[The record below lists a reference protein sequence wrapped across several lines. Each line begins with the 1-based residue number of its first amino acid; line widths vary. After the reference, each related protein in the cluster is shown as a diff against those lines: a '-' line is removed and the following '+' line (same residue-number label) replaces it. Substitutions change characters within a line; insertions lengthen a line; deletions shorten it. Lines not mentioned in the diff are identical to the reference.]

1 MGNNISE
8 SINGEEFNNLQE
20 LYKMTSNQ
28 IKSLQKQLES
38 ERNENKKL
46 RKEIIDTLKY
56 KNNLV
61 KDHVPNNRYNDVNN
75 FINNLEMINQ
85 DNVSKKS
92 NNLNTNIN
100 NNNNNN
106 NMNQSYKMNNNTS
119 NNTNTEKKS
128 NKFDPYKIFKLNK
141 KFTENELKES
151 YKKLVLIFHPDRPK
165 GSIAHFRLITKA
177 YNQLLEKLKLEKD
190 DKQYLDLKNES
201 ADFIKNQK
209 NLKLKNKDLKEF
221 NLNKFNNFFTENK
234 FDTPED
240 SGYNDWIKSNYLEE
254 KDIERIDGSF
264 TNNKFNNLFEK
275 NVKVSNEIIEYK
287 VPQPI
292 VSNPNCHELGV
303 DKITDFSGNGYTDYR
318 KAHTQTRI
326 IDPSNVNFKKYKDI
340 KELNKERKNI
350 SPLNDTEMQLLEQ
363 DKRDYEDLQNKRHY
377 NQKNMDGLNE
387 NRYNK
392 IHKMMIE
399 NIYN

>member
-8 SINGEEFNNLQE
+8 SINRDEFNNLQE

-38 ERNENKKL
+38 ERSENKKL
-46 RKEIIDTLKY
+46 RKEIIETLKY

-61 KDHVPNNRYNDVNN
+61 KDRVPNNRYKDVNN
-75 FINNLEMINQ
+75 FLNNIEKINQ
-85 DNVSKKS
+85 ND
-92 NNLNTNIN
+92 TNIN
-100 NNNNNN
+100 SKIKQNYTDSNSDNKDSNNN
-106 NMNQSYKMNNNTS
+106 
-119 NNTNTEKKS
+119 
-128 NKFDPYKIFKLNK
+128 FDPYKIFKLKK

-177 YNQLLEKLKLEKD
+177 YNQLLEKLKIEKE
-190 DKQYLDLKNES
+190 DKQYFDLKNES
-201 ADFIKNQK
+201 ADFIKNQN

-221 NLNKFNNFFTENK
+221 NLNKFNNFFVENK
-234 FDTPED
+234 FITPED
-240 SGYNDWIKSNYLEE
+240 AGYKDWMKSNYLEE
-254 KDIERIDGSF
+254 KEIERMEGSF

-275 NVKVSNEIIEYK
+275 NVKVSSDLIEYK
-287 VPQPI
+287 VPQPL

-326 IDPSNVNFKKYKDI
+326 IDPSNVNFRKYKDI

-350 SPLNDTEMQLLEQ
+350 SPLNDNELQLLEQ
-363 DKRDYEDLQNKRHY
+363 DKRDYEDIQNKRQY
-377 NQKNMDGLNE
+377 NQKNMDNINE